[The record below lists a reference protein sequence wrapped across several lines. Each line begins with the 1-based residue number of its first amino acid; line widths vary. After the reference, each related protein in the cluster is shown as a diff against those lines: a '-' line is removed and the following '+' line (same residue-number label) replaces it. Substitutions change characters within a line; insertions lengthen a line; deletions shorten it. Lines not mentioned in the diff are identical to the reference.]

1 MKIFKTLMFGAAGFL
16 LASSTAF
23 ASVLVTIH
31 DGRVSIVA
39 KDAIIRQI
47 LTEWARVGQTK
58 IVNLERIA
66 GGPMSL
72 ELHDVPE
79 SQALD
84 IVLRSVAGYLAA
96 PRPVAVANLSVF
108 DRVVVMP
115 QPAGA
120 RTPVPRSPRSRHVP
134 AAAPVQS
141 HAGAG
146 LTMMAIGRRTA
157 SRPTKSVAVGVQH
170 VSTATAGQPQ
180 EQRSSQHDAAGTAGA
195 PSAFPTAPYGGVAVP
210 GMVAPAPPPGLP
222 RQVLDRCRVSRA
234 RFNRAVSNRWRLS
247 MRWARPSPTRC
258 ASTIP
263 FGWPHCGC

>member
-23 ASVLVTIH
+23 ASVVVTIH

-39 KDAIIRQI
+39 QDATIRQI

-66 GGPMSL
+66 GGPISI

-84 IVLRSVAGYLAA
+84 VLLRSVAGYLAA
-96 PRPVAVANLSVF
+96 PRPVAAANLSVF
-108 DRVVVMP
+108 DRGVVIP

-120 RTPVPRSPRSRHVP
+120 RVPVTAVAAQPPTFQQSPQFNRMPPPADDDDDRAAPNGVANQNQNRGPVFNTFPQPQQVNPQGANVPPNMMQP
-134 AAAPVQS
+134 AA
-141 HAGAG
+141 
-146 LTMMAIGRRTA
+146 
-157 SRPTKSVAVGVQH
+157 
-170 VSTATAGQPQ
+170 PQ
-180 EQRSSQHDAAGTAGA
+180 AA

-210 GMVAPAPPPGLP
+210 GMVAPPPPQPGGMP
-222 RQVLDRCRVSRA
+222 GQVPGQVPGQPPGTI
-234 RFNRAVSNRWRLS
+234 
-247 MRWARPSPTRC
+247 RP
-258 ASTIP
+258 
-263 FGWPHCGC
+263 GGQ